1 MGSVTGGA
9 IDLDRQ
15 WTLAELDELPED
27 ARRFELADGVLR
39 VSPMARRRHQVGA
52 TELGGVLER
61 ACPPT
66 C

>member
-1 MGSVTGGA
+1 MGSVTGGT
-9 IDLDRQ
+9 IDLERR

-27 ARRFELADGVLR
+27 GRCFELADGVLP